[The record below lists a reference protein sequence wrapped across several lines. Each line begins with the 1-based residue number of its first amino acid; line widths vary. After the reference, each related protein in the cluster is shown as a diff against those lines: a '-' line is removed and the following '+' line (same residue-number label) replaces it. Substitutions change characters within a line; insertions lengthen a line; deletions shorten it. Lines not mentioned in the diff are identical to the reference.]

1 MLNLKLDKDKKFKCE
16 SNTNTLICSNKL
28 NITNLFMCAK
38 HNNIELTIH
47 HVSPSIMKLKKNTIP
62 QGPRVV
68 SGLNT
73 L

>member
-1 MLNLKLDKDKKFKCE
+1 
-16 SNTNTLICSNKL
+16 
-28 NITNLFMCAK
+28 MCAK
-38 HNNIELTIH
+38 HNNIEPTNYNSCWSY
-47 HVSPSIMKLKKNTIP
+47 HVSPSIMKLIKNTIS

>member
-1 MLNLKLDKDKKFKCE
+1 
-16 SNTNTLICSNKL
+16 
-28 NITNLFMCAK
+28 MCAK
-38 HNNIELTIH
+38 HNNIELTVH
-47 HVSPSIMKLKKNTIP
+47 HVSPSIMKLIKNTIP

>member
-1 MLNLKLDKDKKFKCE
+1 MYRLLENLLNLKLNKNKKLKRE
-16 SNTNTLICSNKL
+16 NHTNTLICSNKL
-28 NITNLFMCAK
+28 NITNLFMCA
-38 HNNIELTIH
+38 IH
-47 HVSPSIMKLKKNTIP
+47 HVSPSIMKLIKNTIP